1 MPLRRALTLALWLI
15 AAGAASWLA
24 PGVVSALSAH
34 GSAPDDTESARADAL
49 AAARFSDPAGDV
61 FAVTLESPTPFD
73 SGVAAMTLD
82 SLERA
87 LTHAPWVRHV
97 DSWRSTRSSMLVTR
111 DHRTTALFVHF
122 TPPKGQDAVDVV
134 PTARALVRRTLGESG
149 GAAAGVRA
157 WVTGEAPLDADLRDV
172 SERDSRNAELR
183 LAPLTLIVLI
193 AAFGALVAAA
203 LPVLVGFLSI
213 WIALAIIALIARVM
227 PMSVFVMNITTML
240 GLGVGIDYSL
250 LVVTRF
256 REELANAPPDVA
268 AARAAATAGHAV
280 ITSGLAVIVGFGALL
295 LTPLVETRSL
305 GVGGLVVV
313 GTSIALAT
321 TFLPA
326 LLATLGPAI
335 DRPRWLA
342 KRLAW
347 VHATVQWQR
356 WARAVIARPWRALAA
371 GLAIIAIIA
380 WPVSRLRI
388 GLPARDWWPTGTE
401 SAEGGQVLERLRLG
415 AISQPIRVLV
425 EFPEAASAL
434 APPSLEA
441 LANLSDALRKD
452 RRVVA
457 VRSVAAPQEGIPL
470 EPLEMMYAFPEQA
483 RKEMPGFLER
493 YLSIDSRVAL
503 LEVVLADSVSPY
515 SAMTMVH
522 DVRAVAASRPEGLS
536 HARILVG
543 GFFAGSLDLQD
554 RLMARFPMLIAL
566 ILGITAAMLGI
577 AFRSILVP
585 VKALAMNLLSVAAS
599 FGAIV
604 WVFQLGHG
612 SRVFGL
618 DGAAEAIFGVVPVLV
633 FAITFGL
640 SMDYEV
646 FLLSRI
652 KERVDATN
660 DDARAIAE
668 GLSASAGVITSAA
681 LIMILVFGAFAF
693 ARVFVVQVL
702 GFGLAAAVLV
712 DATVIRLV
720 IVPALMDLAGR
731 WNWWPGRR

>member
-1 MPLRRALTLALWLI
+1 MPARRAIALAVWII
-15 AAGAASWLA
+15 AAIAASWLA
-24 PGVVSALSAH
+24 PGVVSALNAH
-34 GSAPDDTESARADAL
+34 GGAPEDAESARADAL
-49 AAARFSDPAGDV
+49 VDARFADPAGDV
-61 FAVTLESPTPFD
+61 LAVTLESAAPLDSGAVARVFD
-73 SGVAAMTLD
+73 SLVADLA
-82 SLERA
+82 RA
-87 LTHAPWVRHV
+87 KWVRRV
-97 DSWRSTRSSMLVTR
+97 DRWTNPGSRLLVTR
-111 DHRTTALFVHF
+111 DHRTTAIFVHF
-122 TPPKGQDAVDVV
+122 TPPAGTDAVDLVA
-134 PTARALVRRTLGESG
+134 PARALVARSLARSG

-172 SERDSRNAELR
+172 SERDSRDAELR
-183 LAPLTLIVLI
+183 LAPLTLVVLI

-213 WIALAIIALIARVM
+213 WISLAIIALVARAM

-256 REELANAPPDVA
+256 REELAHAPPDVA

-280 ITSGLAVIVGFGALL
+280 VTSGLAVIVGFGALL
-295 LTPLVETRSL
+295 FTPLVETRSL

-326 LLATLGPAI
+326 LLAVLGPRI
-335 DRPRWLA
+335 DHPAWLA
-342 KRLAW
+342 RRLAW
-347 VHATVQWQR
+347 VHATIHWER
-356 WARAVIARPWRALAA
+356 WARTVIARPWRALAA
-371 GLAIIAIIA
+371 GLAVIALVA
-380 WPVSRLRI
+380 WPVTRLRI
-388 GLPARDWWPTGTE
+388 GLPARDWWPAGTE
-401 SAEGGQVLERLRLG
+401 SAEGARVLERLRLG
-415 AISQPIRVLV
+415 AVSQPIRILV
-425 EFPEAASAL
+425 AFPPGTSAL
-434 APPSLEA
+434 APPSLEG
-441 LANLSDALRKD
+441 LAEFSDRIRDD

-457 VRSVAAPQEGIPL
+457 VRSVAAPVEGVPL
-470 EPLEMMYAFPEQA
+470 EPLEMMYAEPERA
-483 RKEMPGFLER
+483 RVEMPGFLER
-493 YLSIDSRVAL
+493 YLSSDSRIAL
-503 LEVVLADSVSPY
+503 LEIVLADSVSPY
-515 SAMTMVH
+515 SAMET
-522 DVRAVAASRPEGLS
+522 VRAVRAHAASPPTAL
-536 HARILVG
+536 ARASVMVG

-554 RLMARFPMLIAL
+554 RLMQRFPVLIAL
-566 ILGITAAMLGI
+566 ILAVTAAMLGV
-577 AFRSILVP
+577 AFRSALVP

-618 DGAAEAIFGVVPVLV
+618 GGPSEAIFGVVPVLV

-646 FLLSRI
+646 FLLTRI
-652 KERVDATN
+652 QERVEATG
-660 DDARAIAE
+660 DDTRAIAE

-712 DATVIRLV
+712 DATVIRMV

>member
-1 MPLRRALTLALWLI
+1 MPLRRALTLALWI
-15 AAGAASWLA
+15 FAAGAASWLA
-24 PGVVSALSAH
+24 PGVVTALNAR
-34 GSAPDDTESARADAL
+34 GSAPGDTESARADSL
-49 AAARFSDPAGDV
+49 INARFADPAGDV
-61 FAVTLESPTPFD
+61 LAVTMAAAAPFD
-73 SGVAAMTLD
+73 TGAAARVAD
-82 SLERA
+82 SLIAELAR
-87 LTHAPWVRHV
+87 APWVRRV
-97 DSWRSTRSSMLVTR
+97 DQWRNPGSAPLITR

-122 TPPKGQDAVDVV
+122 APPKGTDAVDVV
-134 PTARALVRRTLGESG
+134 PVARALVARSLARNGA
-149 GAAAGVRA
+149 AAAGVRA

-183 LAPLTLIVLI
+183 LAPLTLIVLV

-213 WIALAIIALIARVM
+213 WISLAIIALIARVM

-256 REELANAPPDVA
+256 REELARAPADVA
-268 AARAAATAGHAV
+268 ASRAAATAGHAV

-326 LLATLGPAI
+326 LLAVLGDRI
-335 DRPRWLA
+335 DHPRWLA
-342 KRLAW
+342 RRLAW
-347 VHATVQWQR
+347 VHATLHWER
-356 WARAVIARPWRALAA
+356 WARAVIARPLRALTL
-371 GLAIIAIIA
+371 GIAVIA
-380 WPVSRLRI
+380 LIALPVARLRI
-388 GLPARDWWPTGTE
+388 GLPARDWWPSGTE
-401 SAEGGQVLERLRLG
+401 SAIGANVLERLRLG
-415 AISQPIRVLV
+415 AVSQPIRVLV
-425 EFPEAASAL
+425 EFPAGENAL
-434 APPSLEA
+434 ATPSLEA
-441 LANLSDALRKD
+441 IASFSDQLRAD
-452 RRVVA
+452 ARVVA
-457 VRSVAAPQEGIPL
+457 VRSVAAPVEGVPL
-470 EPLEMMYAFPEQA
+470 EPLEMMYAQPQQA
-483 RKEMPGFLER
+483 RSEMPGFLER
-493 YLSIDSRVAL
+493 YLSVDGRIAL
-503 LEVVLADSVSPY
+503 LEVVLADSVSPF
-515 SAMTMVH
+515 SAMGI
-522 DVRAVAASRPEGLS
+522 VREVRDIAAARPQGL
-536 HARILVG
+536 ARASIAVG
-543 GFFAGSLDLQD
+543 GFAAGSLDLQD
-554 RLMARFPMLIAL
+554 RLMSRFPVLIAL
-566 ILGITAAMLGI
+566 ILAVTAAMLGL
-577 AFRSILVP
+577 AFRSALVP

-618 DGAAEAIFGVVPVLV
+618 DGASEAIFGVVPVLV

-652 KERVDATN
+652 KERVDATG

-712 DATVIRLV
+712 DATVIRMV
-720 IVPALMDLAGR
+720 IVPALMHLAGR
-731 WNWWPGRR
+731 WNWWPGR